1 MAARASLAV
10 EASDSSD
17 SNSVYVSLRERASVS
32 AACLPV
38 LPASPSLPPVVG
50 LASPPRDVR
59 VTAAALVSPLHTGHG
74 ARDGQQGRPCRPTG
88 LATVSRKIARLNIIG
103 RGPRSPGHWLAV
115 STLKILRAFERK

>member
-17 SNSVYVSLRERASVS
+17 SNSVYVSLRERVSVS

-59 VTAAALVSPLHTGHG
+59 VTAAALVSSLHTGHG
-74 ARDGQQGRPCRPTG
+74 ATANRAGHAGRP
-88 LATVSRKIARLNIIG
+88 A
-103 RGPRSPGHWLAV
+103 
-115 STLKILRAFERK
+115 